1 MPICPIYLPS
11 FDIAD
16 HHPLTGY
23 LAQMSHQLRRDLRER
38 TVYQPVCSRLM
49 KVAQPALGFA
59 YNFFFFSI
67 SPFACDLH
75 LFTHISSL
83 KLTSIPLGTAQPL
96 HAAWVVS
103 SRPRFYDDDLSV

>member
-23 LAQMSHQLRRDLRER
+23 LAQMSHQLRRDLRGR

-59 YNFFFFSI
+59 YNFFFSL
-67 SPFACDLH
+67 SLLLH
-75 LFTHISSL
+75 ATCTYL
-83 KLTSIPLGTAQPL
+83 LTS
-96 HAAWVVS
+96 AA
-103 SRPRFYDDDLSV
+103 